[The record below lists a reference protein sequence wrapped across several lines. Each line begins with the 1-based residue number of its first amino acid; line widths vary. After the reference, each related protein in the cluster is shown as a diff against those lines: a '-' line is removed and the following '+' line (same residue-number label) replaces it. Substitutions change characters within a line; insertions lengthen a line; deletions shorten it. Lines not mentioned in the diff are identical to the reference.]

1 MYEKYAMSHY
11 QCTQNGWA
19 NFPSQISVYST
30 YSREISKLDLS
41 KYLYIVQSFVISC
54 NRWSAENQLYIY
66 DRIEDIRKH
75 LWHIYHT
82 CICAIYIDEIINEYI
97 RKVG

>member
-1 MYEKYAMSHY
+1 M
-11 QCTQNGWA
+11 
-19 NFPSQISVYST
+19 
-30 YSREISKLDLS
+30 
-41 KYLYIVQSFVISC
+41 VQSFAFYDDMVQK
-54 NRWSAENQLYIY
+54 NYLYIY